1 MPDLDKVERTL
12 PPAWRAPYKLVK
24 GHHPLEEVARAVLK
38 VLSGTLR
45 REGGVPRLG
54 ELAQVIQ
61 QRDAGLLDD
70 RRLSSVAFM
79 LEQRMVTRTERLAV
93 VALLRPEVSGPASVL
108 PWTAGCATG
117 RGAPVTDGGEHPL
130 LAATRLPH
138 RETLHQPPGGHRL
151 REQSDVDFATPPGQV
166 GETAG
171 QEALRGRPE
180 SAVILSFSEEEHRR
194 VTGPTAVGAISW

>member
-1 MPDLDKVERTL
+1 MPDLDRVERNL

-54 ELAQVIQ
+54 ELAKVVQ

-108 PWTAGCATG
+108 LGPPDVRLAEGLLVRMVENTLFSQQRDYLIG
-117 RGAPVTDGGEHPL
+117 RRFTS
-130 LAATRLPH
+130 R
-138 RETLHQPPGGHRL
+138 
-151 REQSDVDFATPPGQV
+151 
-166 GETAG
+166 
-171 QEALRGRPE
+171 QEAIAFETNLMSILRPHLANLARRLVRKP
-180 SAVILSFSEEEHRR
+180 SADGLRAPSFSRSPR
-194 VTGPTAVGAISW
+194 KSTAALLDQPL